1 MGKVIRFAP
10 PSEPPPSDGE
20 RRELVLKA
28 GELHIAIE
36 ALETA
41 LLEANA
47 PIFRRAGR
55 LVAPHVEVVTG
66 TLVNAIHRR
75 VFLYPVETQSI
86 REIVSRYV
94 KVLRL
99 DARKNG
105 LVEVDLPKDIA
116 ALLAERAVNGRLRKI
131 NGVLNAPTLGPDWN
145 IIDRPGYDLASGLYL
160 DALPDMEP
168 IPDFPSR
175 EQAEDA
181 LALLKDLL
189 AEFPFAN
196 PESLSVALSGL
207 ITPVCAGAVQFAPLH
222 GITAAAPGTGK
233 SYLAQ
238 LGALI
243 AYGAQIPVTGAND
256 KIEDELPK
264 QLTAALLNGER
275 FILLDNINGEL
286 DNSLLCQAV
295 EQKVVSVRLLGK
307 SQNVACPA
315 GGFWAATG
323 NNLELAGD
331 LKRRSVLCELAR
343 DEERPE
349 RHVFR
354 NDPAAMILAERGL
367 YVRAVLTIVRAYVAA
382 GKPSPLPPI
391 ASYPDWN
398 VIRSALVWLGEADP
412 CVSMERIC
420 ELDGSLLEF
429 EALLAGWLELDSALI
444 GLTVREL
451 IEASRPAERFRLR
464 EALETIASGRDGG
477 ISTQRLG
484 YLLRT
489 MRDRVFR
496 ITRDDGSTLCVKL
509 EAHMTH
515 GKTNR
520 WLLRLLPK

>member
-20 RRELVLKA
+20 RKELVLKA
-28 GELHIAIE
+28 GELHITIE

-41 LLEANA
+41 LLEADA
-47 PIFRRAGR
+47 PLFRRAGR
-55 LVAPHVEVVTG
+55 LVAPHVEVRAGTPVVT
-66 TLVNAIHRR
+66 TDRR
-75 VFLYPVETQSI
+75 VFLYPVETQSV
-86 REIVSRYV
+86 REFVSRYV
-94 KVLRL
+94 NVLKF
-99 DARKNG
+99 DARKNR
-105 LVEVDLPKDIA
+105 LLQVDLPKDIA
-116 ALLAERAVNGRLRKI
+116 ALLAERAVNGRLRKL

-160 DALPDMEP
+160 DALPDIEP
-168 IPDFPSR
+168 IADFPSR

-189 AEFPFAN
+189 GEFPFAN

-243 AYGAQIPVTGAND
+243 SYGAEIPVTGAND

-286 DNSLLCQAV
+286 DNSLLCQAI
-295 EQKVVSVRLLGK
+295 EQKEVSVRVLGK

-331 LKRRSVLCELAR
+331 LKRRSILCELAR

-349 RHVFR
+349 MHVFR

-367 YVRAVLTIVRAYVAA
+367 YVRAALTIVRAYIAA
-382 GKPSPLPPI
+382 GKPALLPPI

-398 VIRSALVWLGEADP
+398 VIRSALAWLGEADP
-412 CVSMERIC
+412 CATMERIR

-429 EALLAGWLELDSALI
+429 EAVIAAWLELDSGFI
-444 GLTVREL
+444 GRTAREL
-451 IEASRPAERFRLR
+451 IEMARAPERYRLR
-464 EALETIASGRDGG
+464 EALETIALGRDGN
-477 ISTQRLG
+477 ISPQRLG
-484 YLLRT
+484 YLFRA
-489 MRDRVFR
+489 MRDRVFSIVR
-496 ITRDDGSTLCVKL
+496 GDGLTVQVKL
-509 EAHMTH
+509 QAEIAH
-515 GKTNR
+515 GKTKR
-520 WLLRLLPK
+520 WLLRQVPR